1 MLEVEAFI
9 ITARCVGDSVG
20 CRLVKVGIDLDTL
33 TADSCFS
40 VENGESIT
48 VGVDCIRSNTLIG
61 SRVGAIDER
70 SMRNT
75 RNVGDGVGCRLV
87 KVGIELDTASVGN
100 CFSVGNGAAIAIDDR
115 SVKNAGC
122 VGDVVVCRLVKVGTD
137 SAAFGLSSF
146 FSVGEGVGI
155 AVEDDGGRSIPL
167 VRSRVDAIDGSGEG
181 KLVGCV
187 AGVS

>member
-1 MLEVEAFI
+1 MGERSNTEEYVGTFGVGVGCRLVQSGIDLDTLRVNSCFSVGNGRGIMVGVDGMRSFTLVGSTVGAVDEGSVRKAKS
-9 ITARCVGDSVG
+9 VGDGVG
-20 CRLVKVGIDLDTL
+20 CRLVKVGIDLDT
-33 TADSCFS
+33 
-40 VENGESIT
+40 
-48 VGVDCIRSNTLIG
+48 
-61 SRVGAIDER
+61 
-70 SMRNT
+70 
-75 RNVGDGVGCRLV
+75 
-87 KVGIELDTASVGN
+87 ASVGN
-100 CFSVGNGAAIAIDDR
+100 SFSVGNGATIAIDDR

-146 FSVGEGVGI
+146 FSVGEGVDI